1 MCASAS
7 AQRELREVIGLRW
20 FSAVD
25 NEMLMKQR
33 WDRGGEEIEGAT
45 DTCHPIGT
53 TPGST

>member
-45 DTCHPIGT
+45 DT
-53 TPGST
+53 